1 MEKNIYPFYIF
12 IIGTLVGSFI
22 NVCIYRIPKDI
33 SIVYPRSF
41 CSKCKKRLQWW
52 QIIPLLSFIFLKGK
66 CYYCNQ
72 KISWEYPIVEII
84 SAIMAILL
92 FYRFNDPTTYL
103 FYLALSFALLTIS
116 MIDVKYYRIP
126 NKILLFLL
134 IAGLTI
140 NLLYNIIAW
149 DMAFLGMFGSGAF
162 LFLLRFVGN
171 RMLKKETLGM
181 GDVKLGTVVGFYLGF
196 TDFLTALLTGS
207 LLAIIISVLLTHSP
221 AKMIKARIPLAPYL
235 TIGVLLV
242 LLFS

>member
-1 MEKNIYPFYIF
+1 MGAGGFAGLRVALAGELEGADGLFLF
-12 IIGTLVGSFI
+12 LGFLVGEA
-22 NVCIYRIPKDI
+22 D
-33 SIVYPRSF
+33 
-41 CSKCKKRLQWW
+41 L
-52 QIIPLLSFIFLKGK
+52 
-66 CYYCNQ
+66 
-72 KISWEYPIVEII
+72 
-84 SAIMAILL
+84 
-92 FYRFNDPTTYL
+92 
-103 FYLALSFALLTIS
+103 
-116 MIDVKYYRIP
+116 VKYYRIP

-221 AKMIKARIPLAPYL
+221 AMMIKARIPLAPYL